1 MRKTKQHILSVA
13 LTALMSLTV
22 ALPAMAKPPHA
33 NGKAKGH
40 DYSAPAF
47 KTLPAFPQNYMPE
60 ERQRLPQWA
69 QQQISYSQAKSIAMR
84 RYPGAQYIDTYLN
97 GNTYTV
103 ILLLPNTKKIKV
115 KIDAVSGRIR

>member
-1 MRKTKQHILSVA
+1 MRKNRRHITSVA
-13 LTALMSLTV
+13 LTALLSLTV
-22 ALPAMAKPPHA
+22 ALPAAAKPPHA

-40 DYSAPAF
+40 QYSVPAF
-47 KTLPAFPQNYMPE
+47 KNLPALPGNYLPE
-60 ERQRLPQWA
+60 ERRSLPQWA
-69 QQQISYSQAKSIAMR
+69 QQQISFSEAKSIAMR
-84 RYPGAQYIDTYLN
+84 RYPGAQYIDTHLN